1 MLSLDLPGLIA
12 GAQYRGEF
20 EDRLKGVLRDVE
32 AMKDVILFVDEMHTL
47 VGAGATGGSLD
58 ASNMLKPALARGS
71 LHFVGAT
78 TLNEYR
84 KYVEKDGALA
94 RRFQPVY
101 VPSDAPHTATS
112 PRATRRRVESGEE
125 TSACLSFFSLPLS
138 PSSLPRLLSVSIGS
152 VAQSSAVQQSRP
164 SSMRSVHSDA
174 VAVRCVS
181 ECRSLRSRTRSAFC
195 AV

>member
-1 MLSLDLPGLIA
+1 VEGLAQRIVNGEVPDTIKVEPLLPPTSTQASAPHMSLTPCPVCCGACVRVCLLVVCRVGQGRRVLSLDLPGLIA

-32 AMKDVILFVDEMHTL
+32 KVKDVILFVDEMHTL

-101 VPSDAPHTATS
+101 VPSDASHRTSHT
-112 PRATRRRVESGEE
+112 P
-125 TSACLSFFSLPLS
+125 PL
-138 PSSLPRLLSVSIGS
+138 
-152 VAQSSAVQQSRP
+152 
-164 SSMRSVHSDA
+164 D
-174 VAVRCVS
+174 
-181 ECRSLRSRTRSAFC
+181 
-195 AV
+195 